1 MNFKDSLY
9 TLTQRH
15 RRRITIRNTLGKFTS
30 THIDEATR
38 SVWIK
43 KSVFNGVLR
52 CPSRLFDGKVSHPA
66 HSTWQITLTR
76 RLDNG
81 PGGALLSDSNLSISL
96 LRFGTTDI
104 FNIDGT
110 TKLLAV
116 ESYNVIFI
124 HVVCY

>member
-9 TLTQRH
+9 TLTQR
-15 RRRITIRNTLGKFTS
+15 RCRRITIRNTLSKFTG
-30 THIDEATR
+30 THINEATR
-38 SVWIK
+38 LVWIK

-52 CPSRLFDGKVSHPA
+52 CPSRLFDGEVSHPT
-66 HSTWQITLTR
+66 HGTWQITLTR

-81 PGGALLSDSNLSISL
+81 SGGALLSDSNLSISL
-96 LRFGTTDI
+96 LRFGTADI
-104 FNIDGT
+104 FNVDGT
-110 TKLLAV
+110 TKLLTI